1 MKIEYIY
8 DIFAIIILSGKLTDQ
23 RTNIKITVPKLCM
36 LLIIIFTA
44 ASCNPTKYV
53 PSGDVLL
60 NKNNLI
66 IEGTD
71 EPLPATV
78 TRGAMKPYIKQQPN
92 KKIFGTRFHLGLYN
106 LSDIEREKWPHG
118 WLRKIGEEPV
128 IFDPVSATRSAE
140 QIKSYLWSKGF
151 FNASVTD
158 TVRTEKD
165 EAIVYFNVVPGK
177 PYTIA
182 DIRYEIQDSMLYGLV
197 ILDTVNC
204 KIERGMIYDVD
215 LLQNERQ
222 RLERF
227 IRDVGFYAFST
238 EDIYFRVD
246 SSLMNRQVN
255 VYYVVSRKSSLD
267 SQGRLVYTNHNMY
280 RIRDVYVFPEFD
292 PKLTLID
299 GEKYTQTFDTS
310 YYKGIYYVA
319 PPGRTLIKPEVIN
332 QMLYVTPGSLFSL
345 SGSEQTQARLS
356 AMKNHRLVNVTYVD
370 AGKDPDARRNNS
382 LLDCI
387 VQLTPMQRQSFT
399 VELEGTSTGGNLGGA
414 VNFLY
419 QNKSLFH
426 GAEVFNMK
434 LKGAYER
441 VNIEEFKNTYEAG
454 IETSLRLP
462 KLLVPFHVRES
473 IIRNRDP
480 KTILQAGYNRQSV
493 PVYTRTIANVT
504 AGYGW
509 SGNNWTKH
517 SFNPL
522 SFDVVKLPFV
532 DADFQSMVDTTSY
545 LAYSFRPVMV
555 LGGMYDFVF
564 NNQMIQNSK
573 DYWIIRCGF
582 DVAGNLLNLTYKLA
596 DAEKA
601 ADGTYHFLGQPF
613 AQFVKGE
620 IDASYH
626 YKLNEV
632 SNIVYRF
639 FAGVGW
645 PYGNT
650 WKAMPF
656 EEQYF
661 GGGAN
666 DIRAWIVRTL
676 GPGSYVLAEDA
687 FINQTADIKL
697 IGNVEYRFKLFWI
710 LEGATFIDLGNIW
723 TFRYDEGRPG
733 GQFKFNSFLDDLAVG
748 TGVGLR
754 FDIKFVLLRA
764 DFGFKLRDPQD
775 VAGTKWRPLTGDY
788 NFNNDMTMV
797 IGIGY
802 PF

>member
-1 MKIEYIY
+1 MLL
-8 DIFAIIILSGKLTDQ
+8 FIIL
-23 RTNIKITVPKLCM
+23 
-36 LLIIIFTA
+36 TA
-44 ASCNPTKYV
+44 SSCNPTKYV

-60 NKNNLI
+60 NKNTLI
-66 IEGTD
+66 IEKSD
-71 EPLPATV
+71 EPLPPTV
-78 TRGAMKPYIKQQPN
+78 TKGAMKLYIKQQPN

-106 LSDIEREKWPHG
+106 LSDIEKEKWPHG

-158 TVRTEKD
+158 TVRTEKK
-165 EAIVYFNVVPGK
+165 EAIVYFDVVPGK

-182 DIRYEIQDSMLYGLV
+182 DIRYEVQDSMLYGLV
-197 ILDTVNC
+197 ILDTINST
-204 KIERGMIYDVD
+204 IERGMIYDVD
-215 LLQNERQ
+215 LLQKERQ

-246 SSLMNRQVN
+246 SSLKSHQVI

-292 PKLTLID
+292 PKLTLKE
-299 GEKYTQTFDTS
+299 GEAYTRTFDTT
-310 YYKGIYYVA
+310 YYKGIYYIA
-319 PPGRTLIKPEVIN
+319 PPGRFLIKPEVIN
-332 QMLYVTPGSLFSL
+332 QSLYVSPGALFSL
-345 SGSEQTQARLS
+345 TKSEQTQTRLS
-356 AMKNHRLVNVTYVD
+356 DMKNHRLVNVTYRD
-370 AGKDPDARRNNS
+370 EGRSPDPMRNES

-387 VQLTPMQRQSFT
+387 IQLTPMLRQSFS

-414 VNFLY
+414 LNLLY
-419 QNKSLFH
+419 QNKSLFR
-426 GAEVFNMK
+426 GAELFNIK

-441 VNIEEFKNTYEAG
+441 VNIKEFKNTYEAG
-454 IETSLRLP
+454 LETSLRLP
-462 KLLVPFHVRES
+462 KLLVPFPVRES

-504 AGYGW
+504 AGYAW
-509 SGNNWTKH
+509 KGNNWTKH

-532 DADFQSMVDTTSY
+532 DPEFQAMVDTTSY

-555 LGGMYDFVF
+555 LGGMYDFIF
-564 NNQMIQNSK
+564 NNQMLQNSK
-573 DYWIIRCGF
+573 DYWVVRCGF
-582 DVAGNLLNLTYKLA
+582 DVAGNLLDLTYKLA
-596 DAEKA
+596 GAEKA
-601 ADGTYHFLGQPF
+601 TDDTYHFLGEPF

-626 YKLNEV
+626 YKLNEA

-650 WKAMPF
+650 WKAMPY

-666 DIRAWIVRTL
+666 DIRAWVVRTL
-676 GPGSYVLAEDA
+676 GPGSYVLTKNA

-697 IGNVEYRFKLFWI
+697 IGNIEYRFKLFWI
-710 LEGATFIDLGNIW
+710 LEGATFIDVGNIW
-723 TFRYDEGRPG
+723 TFRNDEGRPG
-733 GQFKFNSFLDDLAVG
+733 GQFRFNSFLNDLAVG
-748 TGVGLR
+748 TGAGLR

-764 DFGFKLRDPQD
+764 DFGFKLRDPQ
-775 VAGTKWRPLTGDY
+775 AITGRRWRPLTGDY
-788 NFNNDMTMV
+788 NIKDDVTMV